1 MNIAHHYFTAHLTL
15 LSALIPVRAV
25 GDLLFERPDP
35 TPITPGLQGSKR
47 REGRV
52 SRRELE
58 HMLDLSAKNVVVAVR
73 LYAPPAAADAPP
85 LTASSAPPSPTPLS
99 ATSPVAVDSDSP
111 VPPALVV
118 TNAETKGEKEVE
130 TAVPPSLSSADLGS
144 PLSEH
149 EGTAHTARLTV
160 DTDSIK
166 QKGSADKVE
175 SPTRK
180 GDEVPSPKEPVLR
193 TPVLPVQRII
203 LSTEDLVL
211 SFGRAG
217 RRRRRVLG
225 R

>member
-1 MNIAHHYFTAHLTL
+1 
-15 LSALIPVRAV
+15 VRAV

-35 TPITPGLQGSKR
+35 TPITPGPQGSKR
-47 REGRV
+47 RDGRV

-73 LYAPPAAADAPP
+73 LYAPSVAASLSP
-85 LTASSAPPSPTPLS
+85 SSAPPSPTTLS
-99 ATSPVAVDSDSP
+99 ATSPTPADSSSP
-111 VPPALVV
+111 IPPSIVV
-118 TNAETKGEKEVE
+118 TTVEKEVDGEKVGEKDGEKDGEKEGQ
-130 TAVPPSLSSADLGS
+130 TALLPPSVISADS
-144 PLSEH
+144 RPLLSGH
-149 EGTAHTARLTV
+149 EGNAGIDRITI

-166 QKGSADKVE
+166 QKSSADKE
-175 SPTRK
+175 DSPNRK
-180 GDEVPSPKEPVLR
+180 GDEAPSPNGPVLR

-225 R
+225 RY